1 MERTDKQKNNIGGKR
16 PPSILGGCQFAWWLI
31 YIKCISHEI
40 AIKVAADM
48 ETYDL
53 YRFFDGRT
61 IVASKCPITK
71 AVTIIRDWTCDSG
84 GAPSMTAADHAHARR
99 NAIIIKLRVSAVKVA
114 VTTAT
119 LMSSFMMNLSPHPD
133 GMSVFY
139 KKHCSGVRMA
149 CAR

>member
-61 IVASKCPITK
+61 IVASKYSITK

-114 VTTAT
+114 VITAT

-139 KKHCSGVRMA
+139 KKHCSGARMA
-149 CAR
+149 LAR